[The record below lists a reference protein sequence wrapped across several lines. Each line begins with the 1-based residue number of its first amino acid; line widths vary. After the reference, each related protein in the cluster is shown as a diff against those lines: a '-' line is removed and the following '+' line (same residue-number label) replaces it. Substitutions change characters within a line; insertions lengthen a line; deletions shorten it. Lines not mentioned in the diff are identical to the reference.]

1 MFAPTNEHAFA
12 TTMLGNPYIGVL
24 FLGILVLGG
33 VGCVFVN
40 VFGVGIALNDYL
52 LVSNRVS

>member
-1 MFAPTNEHAFA
+1 
-12 TTMLGNPYIGVL
+12 MLGDPYIGVL